1 MQRYKAQLS
10 GAYFAEREGRFV
22 LPLRA
27 DAERI
32 DGTILGASASGGTL
46 YVEPQELTKH
56 NNRLRLAE
64 ARVHQEELTLLTELS
79 GCLAN
84 G

>member
-1 MQRYKAQLS
+1 M
-10 GAYFAEREGRFV
+10 

-32 DGTILGASASGGTL
+32 DGAVLGASASGGTL
-46 YVEPQELTKH
+46 YVEPQEVAKH
-56 NNRLRLAE
+56 LNRLRLAE

-79 GCLAN
+79 GLLGGTAE
-84 G
+84 